1 MLVLIHLE
9 ENKPSIGEGKH
20 KVDSAA
26 TSVRRRI
33 RTRTTERKRRTKK
46 EMEGENMELFASVV
60 DLRAF
65 GGLTTTPHESSNK
78 LLEDF

>member
-1 MLVLIHLE
+1 
-9 ENKPSIGEGKH
+9 
-20 KVDSAA
+20 
-26 TSVRRRI
+26 
-33 RTRTTERKRRTKK
+33 
-46 EMEGENMELFASVV
+46 MEGENMELFASVV